1 MSITLTLVKKKDH
14 NMASTS
20 EIGSSRTAVT
30 DSAHESN
37 SYFEQKSTVK
47 SIDTVTETTTTKMK
61 ADVGPS
67 TIGPIYMV
75 GYLGSAILTKGKSFY
90 FRYSGSIGIKLK
102 WIRLFLQ
109 VKQAWA
115 VFRVRWRTCTYISD
129 KMPRAFLRRGDSLFH
144 LMVFRCFIMSWAP
157 KKLSTMTCP
166 LSMTS
171 SCWSSPTNDAKTR
184 KSTAHSCPSVNG
196 FQIVYS

>member
-1 MSITLTLVKKKDH
+1 
-14 NMASTS
+14 MASTS

-90 FRYSGSIGIKLK
+90 FRYSGSVSIKLK

-115 VFRVRWRTCTYISD
+115 VFRVR
-129 KMPRAFLRRGDSLFH
+129 
-144 LMVFRCFIMSWAP
+144 
-157 KKLSTMTCP
+157 
-166 LSMTS
+166 
-171 SCWSSPTNDAKTR
+171 
-184 KSTAHSCPSVNG
+184 
-196 FQIVYS
+196 